1 MLSAVSLQH
10 FFELAR
16 GNKGG
21 WKGEDPVPIICSHQ
35 SIIKLWRPHC
45 SFILKVRGKL
55 AEKKND
61 FASECGVVLR
71 ISVENSNN

>member
-1 MLSAVSLQH
+1 MLSAGVFCSI
-10 FFELAR
+10 FVLAR

-45 SFILKVRGKL
+45 SSILKVRRKL
-55 AEKKND
+55 AEKND
-61 FASECGVVLR
+61 FSSECGVVLR
-71 ISVENSNN
+71 ISIENSNN